1 MRAGKDVA
9 ARLSLNHWKDMDGVY
24 KDLRNV
30 ADILRFPVCGM
41 DHSSHGHDPSKAWDR
56 HEASR
61 YPHQREWAG
70 WMLSTRDESDIGSE
84 AEHLDLLLDW
94 LNDAKQPLAQ
104 IRAGGGQADARFFY
118 EFLNQG
124 GGASLTVRQMER
136 LVDLGLEVSWDIYAS
151 EERQQP

>member
-1 MRAGKDVA
+1 MACTRNYVTLRIFSGSLSVEWITRAMGT
-9 ARLSLNHWKDMDGVY
+9 N
-24 KDLRNV
+24 
-30 ADILRFPVCGM
+30 
-41 DHSSHGHDPSKAWDR
+41 PSKAWDR

-70 WMLSTRDESDIGSE
+70 WMLSTKDESDIGSE

-124 GGASLTVRQMER
+124 GG
-136 LVDLGLEVSWDIYAS
+136 
-151 EERQQP
+151 PP